1 MLPARASSGSLGQAF
16 AGAPRVFALP
26 LYRNTSVL
34 IDTSADL
41 SNPRDSAT
49 VVLLRE
55 GATGPEVF
63 LLQRSGL
70 SDSFGKAY
78 VFPGGKLDTHDSAA
92 ATLDALDTPTDALAL
107 RMGEPTLT
115 PALAAG
121 LYVAAL
127 RELFEEAG
135 VLLSS
140 NSTRPA
146 GAAPADWQTWLA
158 STQAHLQASALVP
171 WSRWITPRMAALSK
185 KRFDTRFFL
194 ALTPADQIASH
205 DNFEATASIWLPPRE
220 ALQRYYSGEI
230 EMAPPQIMS
239 LAHLARYTTA
249 HDALQAARQQTP
261 PCICPE
267 SFTEDGNVVLCYP
280 GDPRHS
286 IAARALPGPTR
297 LTIHNGRFVP
307 EGGMESLWN

>member
-1 MLPARASSGSLGQAF
+1 
-16 AGAPRVFALP
+16 
-26 LYRNTSVL
+26 VL
-34 IDTSADL
+34 IDTSADP

-49 VVLLRE
+49 VVLLRDST
-55 GATGPEVF
+55 TGPEVF

-78 VFPGGKLDTHDSAA
+78 VFPGGKLDAHDSAA
-92 ATLDALDTPTDALAL
+92 PALRALNTPADALAQQL
-107 RMGEPTLT
+107 GEPTLA
-115 PALAAG
+115 PNVAAG
-121 LYVAAL
+121 LFVAAL

-135 VLLSS
+135 VLLSTS
-140 NSTRPA
+140 NTRPA
-146 GAAPADWQTWLA
+146 GVAPADWQTWLTNSA
-158 STQAHLQASALVP
+158 AHLQASALVP

-194 ALTPADQIASH
+194 SLAPLDQTASH
-205 DNFEATASIWLPPRE
+205 DNFEATASIWLPPQE
-220 ALQRYYSGEI
+220 ALRRYHRGEI

-239 LAHLARYTTA
+239 LAHLARYATA
-249 HDALQAARQQTP
+249 HDALQAALQQTP

-297 LTIHNGRFVP
+297 LTIRNGRFVP
-307 EGGMESLWN
+307 DGALESLWA

>member
-1 MLPARASSGSLGQAF
+1 M
-16 AGAPRVFALP
+16 
-26 LYRNTSVL
+26 L
-34 IDTSADL
+34 IDTSADP

-49 VVLLRE
+49 VVLLRDS
-55 GATGPEVF
+55 AAGPEVF

-78 VFPGGKLDTHDSAA
+78 VFPGGKLDADDSAA
-92 ATLDALDTPTDALAL
+92 PALRALDTPAGRLIQQL
-107 RMGEPTLT
+107 GEPALP

-121 LYVAAL
+121 LFVAAL

-135 VLLSS
+135 VLLSTS
-140 NSTRPA
+140 AHRPS
-146 GAAPADWQTWLA
+146 GVAPADWQNWLV
-158 STQAHLQASALVP
+158 SPQAQLQASALVP

-194 ALTPADQIASH
+194 ALAPDNQTATH
-205 DNFEATASIWLPPRE
+205 DNFEATASIWLAPQE
-220 ALQRYYSGEI
+220 ALRRYDRGEI

-239 LAHLARYTTA
+239 LAHLARYASA
-249 HDALQAARQQTP
+249 HEALHAARQQPP

-267 SFTEDGNVVLCYP
+267 NFTEDGNVVLCYP

-286 IAARALPGPTR
+286 VPARALPGPTR
-297 LTIHNGRFVP
+297 LTLRKGRFVAD
-307 EGGMESLWN
+307 GGLESLWA